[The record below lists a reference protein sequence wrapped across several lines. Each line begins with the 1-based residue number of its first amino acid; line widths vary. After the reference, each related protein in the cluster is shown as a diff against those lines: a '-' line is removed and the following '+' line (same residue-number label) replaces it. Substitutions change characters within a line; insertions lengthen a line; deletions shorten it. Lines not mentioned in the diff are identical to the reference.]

1 MQVARDQCF
10 SEEQLLS
17 LSHPGKAEMI
27 DGRVIIAVEGME
39 HGAISVEL
47 VARLSMHC
55 DQTRVGMTFGVNTG
69 FWTRSGNLLS

>member
-27 DGRVIIAVEGME
+27 DGRVIIAVEG
-39 HGAISVEL
+39 L
-47 VARLSMHC
+47 RNRPLSAA
-55 DQTRVGMTFGVNTG
+55 
-69 FWTRSGNLLS
+69 